1 MLSAVAHEEDTATI
15 SDENAQ
21 NLKEKTNTPL
31 TPPKT
36 NKQTKPQ
43 NKHPNKLF

>member
-21 NLKEKTNTPL
+21 NLKEKNQHPSH
-31 TPPKT
+31 PPKNQQT
-36 NKQTKPQ
+36 NKTPKQTP
-43 NKHPNKLF
+43 